1 MPRGGGLSWIVI
13 GGVVMPAIILLGT
26 MVYSLAVLA
35 QTSRPNGKPALAVQV
50 VGHRWWWE
58 VRYPG
63 TSPEQ
68 VFVTANE
75 IHIPVGVPVRLE
87 LTTADVIHSFW
98 IPQLAGKTDLIPGQR
113 NVAWIEAD
121 TAGRYWGHCGEYCGL
136 QHANMMMTVV
146 AEPAAEFT
154 GWLAAQRLPA
164 AAGGQG
170 RAVFDRSAC
179 AVCHTVRGT
188 DAAGILGPDLTHVA
202 SRATIAAG
210 ALANS
215 QGNLVGWIA
224 NPQGIK
230 PGVLMPAVPLS
241 PGDLQAVVSYLR
253 ELE

>member
-1 MPRGGGLSWIVI
+1 MSGPSPSYLHGAGYIGERVATLGWVLLAIAAAVIVAVAVLVCVAILRPRAEEPGPMPRGGGLSWIVI

-154 GWLAAQRLPA
+154 GL
-164 AAGGQG
+164 AGGAAPARRRG
-170 RAVFDRSAC
+170 RP
-179 AVCHTVRGT
+179 GT
-188 DAAGILGPDLTHVA
+188 CGL
-202 SRATIAAG
+202 
-210 ALANS
+210 
-215 QGNLVGWIA
+215 
-224 NPQGIK
+224 
-230 PGVLMPAVPLS
+230 
-241 PGDLQAVVSYLR
+241 
-253 ELE
+253 